1 MQNKHPNSPT
11 NLTVCTAG
19 THALRSE
26 TLRLVASRKTV
37 IITFFFISLS
47 ACFWTRART
56 RGKTVQIQ
64 QHFRSCAFAAF
75 ATVLSSVKVI
85 KNGFSF
91 ESGVFIGGA
100 CILSFLCFFVQVL
113 RRIIWIFVIC
123 SSAPVFFSGQVSQ

>member
-37 IITFFFISLS
+37 IITFFYFAFSLFLNS
-47 ACFWTRART
+47 RAYTWKNCANSTAFSKLCSCCFCYCFKFRKSDKKRFLIWEWSFYWRCL
-56 RGKTVQIQ
+56 
-64 QHFRSCAFAAF
+64 HF
-75 ATVLSSVKVI
+75 K
-85 KNGFSF
+85 
-91 ESGVFIGGA
+91 
-100 CILSFLCFFVQVL
+100 FLCFFVRVL

-123 SSAPVFFSGQVSQ
+123 SSAPVFISGQVSQ